1 MSLKEKLGKELLFFD
16 GAMGTMLQDQGL
28 APGELPE
35 LWNLTRPDVIQS
47 IHAQYLEA
55 GCDIVSSNTFGA
67 NSLKLR
73 DSGYSVQE
81 VASAGISCARRAVE
95 EAGHGYVALDL
106 GPTGKLLQPCGD
118 LAFEDAYTLYAEIV
132 QAGEKGADLILIETM
147 SDTYEVKAALLAA
160 REHSS
165 LPVIVTLA
173 FDETGKLL
181 TGADIPTAVNLI
193 ESLGADALGFNCGL
207 GPRQM
212 KELLPS
218 LTEVASLPVVINPNA
233 GLPVCI
239 NGVTQYNVEPDEF
252 AEELAGLVEGGA
264 AVVGGCCGT
273 TPAHIRAL
281 TERCRG
287 KKPHPVLPKYRTAV
301 SSYSKTVVL
310 DRKPVIIGERINP
323 TGKKR
328 LKQALREQDM
338 EYLYREA
345 LTQAEHGAD
354 ILDVNVGLPEIDE
367 PAMMERA
374 VAGIQSITDLP
385 LQIDTSDPEA
395 MARALRLYNGRP
407 LINSVNGKQE
417 SMDTVLPLVKKYGA
431 IVVALTLDESGIP
444 DTAEGRIAIAQKI
457 VREAERY
464 GIGRHQIV
472 VDPLAMTISTGADN
486 ANTALR
492 ALRVLRDE
500 LHVHTVLGVS
510 NISFGLP
517 QREHINSTFFAM
529 AMSAGLSAGIVNP
542 SSDAMMD
549 AYYSYCA
556 LSGCDE
562 ACGAYISR
570 FSAVPAPDALPAAAT
585 QNVSEPSL
593 HDAVVKGLKEQAHR
607 CAEQLVQS
615 KEPLSII
622 NEELI
627 PALDE
632 VGKGFENHTL
642 FLPQLLMSADAAK
655 AAFDALKDHMVQH
668 GLSQEK
674 RGKIIL
680 ATVKGDIHDIGKNIV
695 KVLLENYS
703 FDVIDLGRDVDPQVV
718 VDTAVKEKVRLV
730 GLSAL
735 MTTTVSNMEITIRE
749 LRKVSDCKIMVGGA
763 VLTEDYAKAIGADFY
778 SKDAMGSVHYANEL
792 FC

>member
-1 MSLKEKLGKELLFFD
+1 MNIKEKLGKELLFFD
-16 GAMGTMLQDQGL
+16 GAMGTMLQNRGL

-35 LWNLTRPDVIQS
+35 LWNLSRPDVIES
-47 IHAQYLEA
+47 IHMDYLSAQ
-55 GCDIVSSNTFGA
+55 CDIVKTNTFGA

-73 DSGYSVQE
+73 DSGHTVRE
-81 VASAGISCARRAVE
+81 VISAGVLCARKAVQQS
-95 EAGHGYVALDL
+95 GHGFVALDL

-118 LAFEDAYTLYAEIV
+118 LAFEDAYSLYAEMV
-132 QAGEKGADLILIETM
+132 CSGAEHSDLILIETM

-160 REHSS
+160 KEHST

-173 FDETGKLL
+173 FDENGKLL
-181 TGADIPTAVNLI
+181 TGADIPTAINLI
-193 ESLGADALGFNCGL
+193 ESLGADAVGFNCGL

-212 KELLPS
+212 KELLPA
-218 LTEVASLPVVINPNA
+218 LMEVASIPVVINPNA

-239 NGVTQYNVEPDEF
+239 NGVTQYNVEPEEF
-252 AEELAGLVEGGA
+252 SRDMAALVKEGA
-264 AVVGGCCGT
+264 SLIGGCCGT
-273 TPAHIRAL
+273 TPRHIRAMI
-281 TERCRG
+281 ERCRG
-287 KKPHPVLPKYRTAV
+287 MKPLSPFPKNRTAV

-310 DRKPVIIGERINP
+310 DQKPVIIGERINP

-328 LKQALREQDM
+328 LKQALRENDM

-345 LTQAEHGAD
+345 LTQAEHGAH

-367 PAMMERA
+367 PSMMVRA
-374 VAGIQSITDLP
+374 VTGIQSITDLP
-385 LQIDTSDPEA
+385 LQIDTSDPVA
-395 MARALRLYNGRP
+395 MERALRLYNGRP

-417 SMDTVLPLVKKYGA
+417 SMDAVFPLVQKYGA

-444 DTAEGRIAIAQKI
+444 DTVQGRIAIARKI
-457 VREAERY
+457 IQEAKRY
-464 GIGRHQIV
+464 GIGKHQIV
-472 VDPLAMTISTGADN
+472 VDPLAMTISTGANN
-486 ANTALR
+486 ANIALQALR
-492 ALRVLRDE
+492 ILKE
-500 LHVHTVLGVS
+500 EIGVHTVLGVS

-517 QREHINSTFFAM
+517 QREQINSTFFAM
-529 AMSAGLSAGIVNP
+529 AMAAGLSAGIVNP
-542 SSDAMMD
+542 SSDAMMN

-556 LSGCDE
+556 LSGSDE
-562 ACGAYISR
+562 ACSAYIAR
-570 FSAVPAPDALPAAAT
+570 FSAVSAPDPVPSV
-585 QNVSEPSL
+585 QSGEVSLYE
-593 HDAVVKGLKEQAHR
+593 AVVKGLKEQAHR
-607 CAEQLVQS
+607 CAEQLVKTQQ
-615 KEPLSII
+615 PLSII
-622 NEELI
+622 NEQLI

-718 VDTAVKEKVRLV
+718 VETAVKEQVRLV

-735 MTTTVSNMEITIRE
+735 MTTTVSNMEITIQE

-763 VLTEDYAKAIGADFY
+763 VLTEDYAKSIGADFY
-778 SKDAMGSVHYANEL
+778 SKDAMGSVHYANRL
-792 FC
+792 FG